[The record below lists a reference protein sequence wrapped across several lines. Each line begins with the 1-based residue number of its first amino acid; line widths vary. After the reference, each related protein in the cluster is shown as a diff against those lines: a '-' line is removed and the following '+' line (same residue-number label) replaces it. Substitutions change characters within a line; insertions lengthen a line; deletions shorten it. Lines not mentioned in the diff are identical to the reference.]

1 MIGSRS
7 LALVVASVLA
17 VAACSTSGGASGS
30 PSAAPSAIPQAS
42 ATAPSATPQAS
53 AAAPSAA
60 PSYAVPA
67 AIVSAGRIVWCTDV
81 SYPPEEFYAAD
92 GTTAQGSDI
101 DIANE
106 IGKRFGVKT
115 QIDNT
120 GFDGIIPALVG
131 KKCDM
136 IISGLSN
143 TPQRA
148 EQIDFVD
155 YLIVGEGIMVPAG
168 NPKSINGVPDLSGKS
183 IAVQLGTTNKDALDK
198 INADFATQGKAQMDI
213 QTFQQDTDAFQQ
225 LSLGRVDAYA
235 TDAPVLVYYVTQNP
249 GKFELVGDLIEPGPI
264 GIGIRK
270 EDTEL
275 KAAVAKVID
284 DMYTEGLMKQIV
296 DKWGMTDAVILLK

>member
-30 PSAAPSAIPQAS
+30 PSAAPSATPQAS
-42 ATAPSATPQAS
+42 AAAPSATPQAS

-106 IGKRFGVKT
+106 IGKRFGVTT

-120 GFDGIIPALVG
+120 GFDGIIPALLG

-143 TPQRA
+143 TPKRA

-168 NPKSINGVPDLSGKS
+168 NPKNINGVPDLSGKS

-198 INADFATQGKAQMDI
+198 INADFKTQGKVQMDI

-270 EDTEL
+270 ESTEL

-284 DMYTEGLMKQIV
+284 DMYAEGLMKQIV